1 MVSTK
6 CSSDTEYK
14 RILTGEAETQFIS
27 VGYKGT
33 SRSRPSFCSVQSDAK
48 VEEEDKERNEVDQS
62 GNAQERRDMGTVCR
76 GTCRVSSS
84 KKQAGRC
91 GGEVEGLPHL
101 PACFLKCWRFCGNSG
116 TDWRGVKWINVEMFK
131 KDEIREQYAMEL
143 AECHRQRNRLADVE
157 GKWKDFQD
165 AVKPQRKTKD

>member
-14 RILTGEAETQFIS
+14 GFLTGEAETQFIC

-33 SRSRPSFCSVQSDAK
+33 SRSRPSFGSVQSDAK
-48 VEEEDKERNEVDQS
+48 VEEEDKKRNEVDQS
-62 GNAQERRDMGTVCR
+62 RNAQERRDTGTVCR

-101 PACFLKCWRFCGNSG
+101 PACCFEMLAVLWKLWYGLERNEVDQCGNVQERRDTG
-116 TDWRGVKWINVEMFK
+116 TVCHGTCRVSSSK
-131 KDEIREQYAMEL
+131 KQAGRCGGE
-143 AECHRQRNRLADVE
+143 VE
-157 GKWKDFQD
+157 GL
-165 AVKPQRKTKD
+165 PRCG